1 MSAQQ
6 QPVKVTLQSQRA
18 GDSAKHN
25 DRTMY
30 RNGYFNE
37 LAPQDGL
44 TNYHW
49 SQETMGIGSEAR
61 EREVYEALF
70 SEKVV
75 QINESKKRHYRKDV
89 YDLENPRQREAA
101 LEEYRWKHPPRET
114 IFQIGSMDNPIDREQ
129 AKEILLHQGKR
140 LEEMDSE
147 HFVLLSYDI
156 HMDEGSPHMHA
167 RYLML
172 DERGEVNAE
181 GGLRALGV
189 EPPVSYDKW
198 AKEQNEKRAQRAEKN
213 GKQYKTVK
221 PKSSTNN
228 NRLMTF
234 TKNMRESFEEL
245 VEEYGIS
252 INTHRTRKKHLTQ
265 RAEKSARAR
274 DEVERD
280 LEWLIGDNQAATQ
293 VNQQQAEELRGLNKQ
308 LEEDWDELELGKKG
322 WREKKDELTE
332 AETDLWVVTNEVNT
346 AKERIDRDIAD
357 KRKELEQVKKDGAE
371 EEAQLKDQLVK
382 ARKAKKDKSTEYQA
396 LIQQEQ
402 SQTQAKQNDIDRF
415 KAEISSGGRYV
426 ELSQEYRDAKDEAN
440 EVFDQVLQAKRKNKS
455 SENRTYEYEGEELNE
470 DWFKKKFDE
479 AGVLTVNKKKDRKE
493 LFFNLSKAQAK
504 LDLLAEAEK
513 KLDQNP
519 FSGTS
524 PEQMREVKEAYNKQ
538 AQAKEAAD
546 QQKQE
551 YFKTRQK
558 KWVPPTQ
565 QNGDEEEEEK
575 KKDGQLGE

>member
-75 QINESKKRHYRKDV
+75 QINESRKKHYRKDV
-89 YDLENPRQREAA
+89 YDLENPRQREQA

-140 LEEMDSE
+140 LEQMDSE

-265 RAEKSARAR
+265 RAEKAERERA
-274 DEVERD
+274 EVERKRAEDVDKKYAAKHQEMQLWKDD
-280 LEWLIGDNQAATQ
+280 LEELSEREDK
-293 VNQQQAEELRGLNKQ
+293 VAEAYRNDKEAYAERIEYLEGELAKTR
-308 LEEDWDELELGKKG
+308 
-322 WREKKDELTE
+322 
-332 AETDLWVVTNEVNT
+332 
-346 AKERIDRDIAD
+346 KER
-357 KRKELEQVKKDGAE
+357 KEKEDEYITLIQGQQSKTK
-371 EEAQLKDQLVK
+371 EAQ
-382 ARKAKKDKSTEYQA
+382 R
-396 LIQQEQ
+396 
-402 SQTQAKQNDIDRF
+402 DIDRLKEETRQGRRF
-415 KAEISSGGRYV
+415 QDLSNEYDDVRHEAVKTVNDVNRDLRLRGQETPLYIGDKEVTEEYLNEMMEKAEIWPYMEENQREEVLGL
-426 ELSQEYRDAKDEAN
+426 LSAGFTKWREY
-440 EVFDQVLQAKRKNKS
+440 
-455 SENRTYEYEGEELNE
+455 
-470 DWFKKKFDE
+470 
-479 AGVLTVNKKKDRKE
+479 DR
-493 LFFNLSKAQAK
+493 
-504 LDLLAEAEK
+504 
-513 KLDQNP
+513 
-519 FSGTS
+519 
-524 PEQMREVKEAYNKQ
+524 QMRESGKNPFKGKSKEEMEEIKRKLVADPAKVKK
-538 AQAKEAAD
+538 AAD
-546 QQKQE
+546 QQKKK
-551 YFKTRQK
+551 YIKTTEQNYDIRNNK
-558 KWVPPTQ
+558 KPHVFVPPTQ
-565 QNGDEEEEEK
+565 QDQEEK
-575 KKDGQLGE
+575 DDGFEIDF

>member
-75 QINESKKRHYRKDV
+75 QINESRKKHYRKDV
-89 YDLENPRQREAA
+89 YDLENPRQREQA

-114 IFQIGSMDNPIDREQ
+114 IFQIGSMDNPIDRAQ

-221 PKSSTNN
+221 AKSSTNN

-234 TKNMRESFEEL
+234 TKNMRESFEGL

-265 RAEKSARAR
+265 RAEKAERERA
-274 DEVERD
+274 
-280 LEWLIGDNQAATQ
+280 
-293 VNQQQAEELRGLNKQ
+293 QAERQKK
-308 LEEDWDELELGKKG
+308 ED
-322 WREKKDELTE
+322 
-332 AETDLWVVTNEVNT
+332 
-346 AKERIDRDIAD
+346 IDRAEASRAYVENARKKVVAE
-357 KRKELEQVKKDGAE
+357 KRRHQDEILEIWKNDLKELERRDKEVLGAVNE
-371 EEAQLKDQLVK
+371 EKQIHFNSINELQDELAKLRKENKEKEGEYEAII
-382 ARKAKKDKSTEYQA
+382 R
-396 LIQQEQ
+396 QEQ
-402 SQTQAKQNDIDRF
+402 SKLKETQNNINKIESGDISDLNN
-415 KAEISSGGRYV
+415 EISLGKEALERAKTYN
-426 ELSQEYRDAKDEAN
+426 EKRDAAD
-440 EVFDQVLQAKRKNKS
+440 
-455 SENRTYEYEGEELNE
+455 
-470 DWFKKKFDE
+470 
-479 AGVLTVNKKKDRKE
+479 
-493 LFFNLSKAQAK
+493 NLLK
-504 LDLLAEAEK
+504 
-513 KLDQNP
+513 
-519 FSGTS
+519 
-524 PEQMREVKEAYNKQ
+524 EVKETITANNNKERESFVYRDKYLSSDWFNRQ
-538 AQAKEAAD
+538 RENISNSRVRESKKQKVLDKLKEAED
-546 QQKQE
+546 LWKQFHKE
-551 YFKTRQK
+551 DAENPLHGKT
-558 KWVPPTQ
+558 
-565 QNGDEEEEEK
+565 EEEMDSMYNTMYTEPGNKSRELNNKLEEYYDANDANNEHRK
-575 KKDGQLGE
+575 PKPWIPPSQQDQEKGDDDFEFDF

>member
-1 MSAQQ
+1 MSEQQ

-75 QINESKKRHYRKDV
+75 QINESRKKHYRKGV
-89 YDLENPRQREAA
+89 YDLDDPKQREKA

-114 IFQIGSMDNPIDREQ
+114 IFQIGSMDNPISRQQ
-129 AKEILLHQGKR
+129 AKGILMYQGER

-147 HFVLLSYDI
+147 NFVLLSYDI

-167 RYLML
+167 RYLLL
-172 DERGEVNAE
+172 DEKGEVNTE

-189 EPPVSYDKW
+189 EPPVPYDKW
-198 AKEQNEKRAQRAEKN
+198 AKDQNEKRAKRAEKN
-213 GKQYKTVK
+213 GKQYQTVK

-265 RAEKSARAR
+265 RAEKAERKRA
-274 DEVERD
+274 
-280 LEWLIGDNQAATQ
+280 
-293 VNQQQAEELRGLNKQ
+293 QAERKKQ
-308 LEEDWDELELGKKG
+308 E
-322 WREKKDELTE
+322 
-332 AETDLWVVTNEVNT
+332 
-346 AKERIDRDIAD
+346 
-357 KRKELEQVKKDGAE
+357 
-371 EEAQLKDQLVK
+371 
-382 ARKAKKDKSTEYQA
+382 
-396 LIQQEQ
+396 
-402 SQTQAKQNDIDRF
+402 DIDRAESKLAKEKQIHF
-415 KAEISSGGRYV
+415 NSINELQDELARLKKENKEKEGEYEALIREQESKLKDTQNNINKIKSGDISDLNNEISLGKEALERAKTYNEKRDAADKLLKEVKDTITANNNKERESFV
-426 ELSQEYRDAKDEAN
+426 YRDKYLSSDWFNQQRENISNSPIRQSKRQKVLDKLKEAEDLWKQFHKEDAEN
-440 EVFDQVLQAKRKNKS
+440 PLQGKTEEEMDSMYNTMYTEPVNKS
-455 SENRTYEYEGEELNE
+455 RELN
-470 DWFKKKFDE
+470 
-479 AGVLTVNKKKDRKE
+479 NKLKEYYDTNDSNNEHRKP
-493 LFFNLSKAQAK
+493 K
-504 LDLLAEAEK
+504 
-513 KLDQNP
+513 P
-519 FSGTS
+519 
-524 PEQMREVKEAYNKQ
+524 
-538 AQAKEAAD
+538 
-546 QQKQE
+546 
-551 YFKTRQK
+551 
-558 KWVPPTQ
+558 WVPPTQ
-565 QNGDEEEEEK
+565 QDQEK
-575 KKDGQLGE
+575 EDDGFEFDF

>member
-18 GDSAKHN
+18 GDTAEHN

-61 EREVYEALF
+61 EREMYEALF
-70 SEKVV
+70 SDKVV
-75 QINESKKRHYRKDV
+75 RINESKKRNYRKDV
-89 YDLENPRQREAA
+89 YDLENPRQREKA

-114 IFQIGSMDNPIDREQ
+114 IFQVGSMDNPIDREQ

-140 LEEMDSE
+140 LEQMDSR

-167 RYLML
+167 RYLLL

-198 AKEQNEKRAQRAEKN
+198 AKEQNEARAKRAEKN

-265 RAEKSARAR
+265 RAEKSDRQRA
-274 DEVERD
+274 EAEAELGWKVSQHVKSNEM
-280 LEWLIGDNQAATQ
+280 GVYVA
-293 VNQQQAEELRGLNKQ
+293 QQQ
-308 LEEDWDELELGKKG
+308 LEELEALESQL
-322 WREKKDELTE
+322 EKDTE
-332 AETDLWVVTNEVNT
+332 D
-346 AKERIDRDIAD
+346 
-357 KRKELEQVKKDGAE
+357 
-371 EEAQLKDQLVK
+371 
-382 ARKAKKDKSTEYQA
+382 YQ
-396 LIQQEQ
+396 
-402 SQTQAKQNDIDRF
+402 R
-415 KAEISSGGRYV
+415 R
-426 ELSQEYRDAKDEAN
+426 LSDYE
-440 EVFDQVLQAKRKNKS
+440 AKRKS
-455 SENRTYEYEGEELNE
+455 LNHA
-470 DWFKKKFDE
+470 DARLSKLDDK
-479 AGVLTVNKKKDRKE
+479 VNKALEEKE
-493 LFFNLSKAQAK
+493 RLIDERNNINNITKQDISNL
-504 LDLLAEAEK
+504 ENEITT
-513 KLDQNP
+513 
-519 FSGTS
+519 G
-524 PEQMREVKEAYNKQ
+524 KEALERANTYNEKRD
-538 AQAKEAAD
+538 AAD
-546 QQKQE
+546 QLLKEVKHAITVTNNKQRESYTYNGKTLSSEWFNQQRENISNSNIRDSKKQKVQDKLKE
-551 YFKTRQK
+551 AEDLWKQYYREDAENPLQGKTEEEMDAMHDTLYTEPGNELHDLNITLDEFHDTNNFNEEHRK
-558 KWVPPTQ
+558 PKPWVPTTQ
-565 QNGDEEEEEK
+565 QDGD
-575 KKDGQLGE
+575 KDGGDDGDKDAPDV